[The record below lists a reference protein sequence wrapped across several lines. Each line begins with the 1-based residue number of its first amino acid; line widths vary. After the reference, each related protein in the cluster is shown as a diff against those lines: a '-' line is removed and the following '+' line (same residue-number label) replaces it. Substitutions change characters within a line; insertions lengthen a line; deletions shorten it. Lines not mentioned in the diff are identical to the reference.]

1 MTVEILY
8 HVSPTPGLTTLTPHV
23 SSHGKPYVYAI
34 DDLTTGLLFG
44 VHKDDFD
51 FLISAGEDGIPDVY
65 ECYPGAFQQVYEG
78 KNCSVYEV
86 SGDTFLRG
94 MTSWSPELVSET
106 AVPVLREI
114 PVPDLYSALLDR
126 EKQGALRIHPY
137 DHSPEYRALIA
148 GQLVTRLILFNMDL
162 ETLPQTDPRFA
173 THFASLVEALHS
185 AMDGHLL
192 P

>member
-1 MTVEILY
+1 MEILY
-8 HVSPTPGLTTLTPHV
+8 HVSPTPGLTVLTPHV

-51 FLISAGEDGIPDVY
+51 FLILTDDQGIPDVY
-65 ECYPGAFQQVYEG
+65 ECYPGAFQKVYEG

-94 MTSWSPELVSET
+94 MTSWKPELVSET
-106 AVPVLREI
+106 AVPVLREL
-114 PVPDLYSALLDR
+114 PVPDLYTALLDR
-126 EKQGALRIHPY
+126 EKQGALRLHPY
-137 DHSPEYRALIA
+137 EHTPEYRKMIA
-148 GQLVTRLILFNMDL
+148 SHVVDRIIRFDPELKGFTR
-162 ETLPQTDPRFA
+162 TDPRFA
-173 THFASLVEALHS
+173 THFASLVKALRE

-192 P
+192 A

>member
-1 MTVEILY
+1 MEILY

-23 SSHGKPYVYAI
+23 SSHGKAYVYAI
-34 DDLTTGLLFG
+34 DNLTAGLLFG
-44 VHKDDFD
+44 AKKDDFD
-51 FLISAGEDGIPDVY
+51 FLLSTGEDGVPDVY
-65 ECYPGAFQQVYEG
+65 ECYPGAFRQVYEG

-86 SGDTFLRG
+86 SGETFRRG
-94 MTSWSPELVSET
+94 MTSWTSELVSES

-114 PVPDLYSALLDR
+114 LVPDLYAALLER

-148 GQLVTRLILFNMDL
+148 SQLVARLIHFNMDL

-173 THFASLVEALHS
+173 THFNRLVKALRE

-192 P
+192 A

>member
-1 MTVEILY
+1 MEILY
-8 HVSPTPGLTTLTPHV
+8 HVSPTPGLTVLTPHV

-44 VHKDDFD
+44 TKKDDFD
-51 FLISAGEDGIPDVY
+51 FLLSTGGDSIPDVF

-94 MTSWSPELVSET
+94 MTSWTSELVSES
-106 AVPVLREI
+106 AVPVLREL
-114 PVPDLYSALLDR
+114 PVPDLYAALLER
-126 EKQGALRIHPY
+126 EKQGALRVHPY
-137 DHSPEYRALIA
+137 SHTPEYRALIA
-148 GQLVTRLILFNMDL
+148 RELVARIVRFDPELNGFTR
-162 ETLPQTDPRFA
+162 TDPRFA
-173 THFASLVEALHS
+173 THFAGLVSALRS

-192 P
+192 S